1 MEDFQLK
8 LLLKNSYQS
17 LSNDEKTA
25 LKEWCENE
33 DEFQSLKHL
42 FIGVAASKKSLQDNL
57 NTKKQ
62 LDELFDNKFKT
73 TNRFD
78 WKSFLF
84 PSGVLFF
91 RMPAFQMAFGAII
104 LVGLT
109 YLFMPKDQVQMAKNN
124 SVKLNKTNTRPV
136 ESKLKQENSNLANSE
151 EKLNLKNESTP
162 VSTVKEIEDQIILS
176 NSFQASASSTDDFE
190 EKAIA
195 FDLNASNS
203 ITTASIPT
211 ASSNVTVTGGTYAW
225 GYVDK
230 DVAVSDE
237 EDNSKKSSIQPVSSK
252 PGVLDYLYTTY

>member
-8 LLLKNSYQS
+8 LLQKNSYKS
-17 LSNDEKTA
+17 LTSEERNK
-25 LKEWCENE
+25 LGEWCTNE
-33 DEFQSLKHL
+33 EEFQGLKHL
-42 FIGVAASKKSLQDNL
+42 FIGVEASKRSFQENLQ
-57 NTKKQ
+57 TKKQ
-62 LDELFDNKFKT
+62 LDDLFDNKFKT
-73 TNRFD
+73 NNRFD

-84 PSGVLFF
+84 PTGVLFF

-151 EKLNLKNESTP
+151 ENLNLKKESTP
-162 VSTVKEIEDQIILS
+162 VSTVKEIEDQTIMS

-195 FDLNASNS
+195 FDLNAFNS
-203 ITTASIPT
+203 TTTASIPT
-211 ASSNVTVTGGTYAW
+211 ASSNVTITGGTYAW

-237 EDNSKKSSIQPVSSK
+237 EDNSKKSSIKPVSSK